1 MGGRSPA
8 RRGAW
13 GERGS
18 PLYTPCTPVLPFCGN
33 AEGVSVIGLYPV
45 RRVSRGASA
54 RTFPALWAGRCPR
67 LLWRSVRPSG
77 VRDRLRARDIA
88 ASGAGRRGRP
98 CRKSAAAENNGC
110 APAGRRQKGKGRQ
123 AGKKGERLRRKGRR
137 TEEGR
142 APFEAACRS
151 FIHSFFPCLGLL
163 SGVGG
168 GRKIGRR
175 EGPCVQ
181 PGFLQSIFSSFAEYF
196 LIIRIL

>member
-1 MGGRSPA
+1 MRGEAPSTPHAPPYSPFA
-8 RRGAW
+8 V
-13 GERGS
+13 
-18 PLYTPCTPVLPFCGN
+18 T
-33 AEGVSVIGLYPV
+33 
-45 RRVSRGASA
+45 RRVSLLSDCTPSAACRAGHRREPSRPCGPGDVRACFGAPSA
-54 RTFPALWAGRCPR
+54 
-67 LLWRSVRPSG
+67 
-77 VRDRLRARDIA
+77 LRASGIA
-88 ASGAGRRGRP
+88 FAPATSLHQERGGGGGP
-98 CRKSAAAENNGC
+98 AESLPQLENNGC

-196 LIIRIL
+196 LIISIL